1 MTARPTALLLHPRD
15 DRPHAPAYQGLL
27 DVLARSAAG
36 AVAGAGYEVTVL
48 ATEGRTTAD
57 VLAAARAADVV
68 VLLGGEDVDP
78 ALYGGPSDYPGGG
91 MHEPEADRVAVEVIR
106 DAVARRAPL
115 LGICR
120 GHQLINVALG
130 GTLVQDM
137 AGHRGSGDDH
147 YVHTPV
153 ETTDPILRDVLAAA
167 PALCTHHQA
176 VAGLGAGLVVLA
188 RAADGTVEAV
198 AHPDA
203 PVLGVQW
210 HPEHPDTA
218 AAQLPILLDRLR
230 ARAHGAAV

>member
-78 ALYGGPSDYPGGG
+78 ALYGGPAEYPGGG
-91 MHEPEADRVAVEVIR
+91 MHEPGADRVAVEVIR
-106 DAVARRAPL
+106 DAVA
-115 LGICR
+115 
-120 GHQLINVALG
+120 
-130 GTLVQDM
+130 
-137 AGHRGSGDDH
+137 
-147 YVHTPV
+147 
-153 ETTDPILRDVLAAA
+153 

-176 VAGLGAGLVVLA
+176 VADLGAGLVVLA